1 MKESYSVHEFSIQ
14 KGEKPAILIS
24 EHECAKEENG
34 DGDNA
39 LDCRNAQI
47 EIDLPEFHIEFFL
60 PEDVLRELAEKA
72 QEFLGEKKAETQDRA
87 ESEEVP
93 VQIER

>member
-1 MKESYSVHEFSIQ
+1 MKESYSAHEFSIRE
-14 KGEKPAILIS
+14 GDKPAILVS
-24 EHECAKEENG
+24 EH
-34 DGDNA
+34 
-39 LDCRNAQI
+39 DCRNAQI

-72 QEFLGEKKAETQDRA
+72 LEFLGGKEAEVQDQA

-93 VQIER
+93 IHAEG